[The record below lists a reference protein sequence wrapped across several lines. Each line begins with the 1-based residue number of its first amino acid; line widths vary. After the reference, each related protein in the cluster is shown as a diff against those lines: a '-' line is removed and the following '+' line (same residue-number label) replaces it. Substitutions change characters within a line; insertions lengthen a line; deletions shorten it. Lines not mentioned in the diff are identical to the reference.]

1 VLQVTKFLVE
11 NTGFAETNT
20 SRKPITTKQNL
31 NLVLLKV
38 TSHTK
43 LANLIQKEVE
53 IENGFTKKTH
63 KKRGGQERENTVL

>member
-1 VLQVTKFLVE
+1 
-11 NTGFAETNT
+11 
-20 SRKPITTKQNL
+20 
-31 NLVLLKV
+31 LLKV